1 MLSLVMMN
9 DIQAKLAELESKDW
23 TLAAISDELE
33 VSYNTVQKWKSGDR
47 YPPIVKL
54 IIEKL
59 DELAERKRIPKKKRY
74 AKNSR
79 VIIGGENE

>member
-9 DIQAKLAELESKDW
+9 DIQSKLAKLESKGW

-33 VSYNTVQKWKSGDR
+33 VSYNAVQKWKAGDR
-47 YPPIVKL
+47 YPPIAKL

-59 DELAERKRIPKKKRY
+59 DELAERKRIPKKRRY
-74 AKNSR
+74 IKGSR
-79 VIIGGENE
+79 VINSIH